1 MRQSGS
7 CSDGRAT
14 LSKSLIQFS
23 IDAWDYVPSLYFG
36 MTVGVLAV
44 MVTSFKRT
52 YARTVVFS
60 APNPMSGHCRPTP
73 PPETPEHSQASLA
86 QYLVGSLFLSPGSWY
101 AQGFVCTLQ
110 ESLFP

>member
-60 APNPMSGHCRPTP
+60 APDQQ
-73 PPETPEHSQASLA
+73 QATVDPCLCLRLPLTDKSCSVSL
-86 QYLVGSLFLSPGSWY
+86 
-101 AQGFVCTLQ
+101 
-110 ESLFP
+110 